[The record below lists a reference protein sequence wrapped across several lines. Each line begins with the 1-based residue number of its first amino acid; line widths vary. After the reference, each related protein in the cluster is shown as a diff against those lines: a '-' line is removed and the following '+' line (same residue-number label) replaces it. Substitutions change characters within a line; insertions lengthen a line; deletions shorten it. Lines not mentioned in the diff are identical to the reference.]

1 MCTPNSPLSAAVHM
15 QRWLRLGVLSLALG
29 GATAPTL
36 GAAPEAEPPASTGGA
51 TLKAAWELL
60 GPSRDMAAGL
70 TQAAEAARELRLAAE
85 AAERLAVTAE
95 RLIGQCADA
104 AVQASANLAAMST
117 GFDPL
122 GYKAAFA
129 TVQRQT
135 ELLAQQQA
143 LIQQLQE
150 AEAKRLRGELQRLR
164 RQLRDR
170 QRR

>member
-1 MCTPNSPLSAAVHM
+1 M
-15 QRWLRLGVLSLALG
+15 QRWLRLSVLSFALG
-29 GATAPTL
+29 SATAPAL
-36 GAAPEAEPPASTGGA
+36 GAEPAAEPPGTAGAA
-51 TLKAAWELL
+51 TLKTAWDLL

-85 AAERLAVTAE
+85 AAESLAATAE
-95 RLIGQCADA
+95 RVIAQCADA
-104 AVQASANLAAMST
+104 AVQTSANLAAMSA

-129 TVQRQT
+129 TIQRQT
-135 ELLAQQQA
+135 ELLAQQQT

-170 QRR
+170 PRR